1 MKACLAYL
9 AAIVAINF
17 GFEHTN
23 VVLLP
28 GGAVWP
34 PMSVAVGAIFVL
46 RDYAQRAAG
55 DKAVIF
61 WMLGGALLSYFMA
74 SPAIALASLSAFVVS
89 EFVDWI
95 VYTTTRRSLA
105 QRVALSSVISAP
117 VDSAAFL
124 YLIGMLSPTSVAI
137 MTASKLIGIA
147 ACMAVTR
154 RSLA

>member
-1 MKACLAYL
+1 MAYL

-17 GFEHTN
+17 GFEHTS
-23 VVLLP
+23 VVMLP

-34 PMSVAVGAIFVL
+34 PMSIAVGAIFVL

-55 DKAVIF
+55 DVAVMAWMIAGAVI
-61 WMLGGALLSYFMA
+61 SYFMA
-74 SPAIALASLSAFVVS
+74 SPAIAAASLAAFVVS
-89 EFVDWI
+89 EAVDWL
-95 VYTTTRRSLA
+95 VYTTTKRSMA

-117 VDSAAFL
+117 IDSAAFL

-137 MTASKLIGIA
+137 MTASKVIGIT
-147 ACMAVTR
+147 ACMAATR